1 MKKII
6 FALCLLS
13 AAQAYQNTS
22 FAQIIPTEEPMAD
35 PDLPPT
41 KADLF
46 KKFAKISLPLN
57 LEIITEAEAQKII
70 KEKNISYISSD
81 LLNAFFPIP
90 IIKNPKIGAQALLY
104 YPYGYIEINTNTK
117 IFLCLEDWGD
127 EVWKLQAYSFKNE
140 ETFIDALTISQA
152 QLKASIK
159 ADATISI
166 SQKTARELENVGGTQ
181 TISAYYTA
189 TAKYDTGG
197 KFSPFVEGEFK
208 GIEIYPQADFRK
220 ALPEGIYAEGTVL
233 EAIHWR
239 DAFAE
244 HYAVT
249 SFIAADNNAVTRT
262 NTAISLRFYHYA
274 KKKGETR
281 FNILHQSV
289 SNAKACP
296 LDIEAFL
303 LPQKMLLS
311 DIDKNNILE
320 VFIPHWLDCPDANF
334 ASLNMQLIMW
344 EGQREYFQHALAD
357 NKTNTAK
364 YTFTS
369 AWSRLS
375 EAIRNHAAAVLKQQ
389 AANLSK

>member
-6 FALCLLS
+6 FALCLFS
-13 AAQAYQNTS
+13 AAQAYQNAS
-22 FAQIIPTEEPMAD
+22 FAQIIPTDAPMAD

-46 KKFAKISLPLN
+46 KRFAKISLPLS
-57 LEIITEAEAQKII
+57 LDVITEAEAQKII
-70 KEKNISYISSD
+70 KAKNISYISLD
-81 LLNAFFPIP
+81 LLTTFFPIP
-90 IIKNPKIGAQALLY
+90 LIKNPKIGAQALLY
-104 YPYGYIEINTNTK
+104 YPYGYIEVNADTK

-127 EVWKLQAYSFKNE
+127 EVWKMQAYSFKNE

-152 QLKASIK
+152 QLKATIK
-159 ADATISI
+159 TDATISI
-166 SQKTARELENVGGTQ
+166 SQKSERELDNIGGKQ
-181 TISAYYTA
+181 TTSAFYTA
-189 TAKYDTGG
+189 ASKYDNEG

-249 SFIAADNNAVTRT
+249 SFIASDSKTETRT

-274 KKKGETR
+274 KKKGESR

-311 DIDKNNILE
+311 DIDKNNMLE
-320 VFIPHWLDCPDANF
+320 IFIPHWLDCPDANF
-334 ASLNMQLIMW
+334 ASLNFQLIMW
-344 EGQREYFQHALAD
+344 EGQREFFQHGLAD
-357 NKTNTAK
+357 TKTNTAK

-369 AWSRLS
+369 PWSRLP
-375 EAIRNHAAAVLKQQ
+375 ENVRNHAAAIIKHQVASLPK
-389 AANLSK
+389 